1 MEIKKGRKRKL
12 TPIEEKL
19 VYEMRKEGRSVT
31 EVAYLHG
38 VSTKTVQRTVN
49 RIQQLDAEDNQLEI
63 ESE

>member
-31 EVAYLHG
+31 
-38 VSTKTVQRTVN
+38 
-49 RIQQLDAEDNQLEI
+49 DC
-63 ESE
+63 